1 MKKFS
6 PVVNLSLCLVFACS
20 TACSLALTGQA
31 KLLEGGVQH
40 SERLAPIESKLAPGE
55 LFDPRNLPAQP
66 SGAVR
71 FFIIPSWL
79 AGSWHKDSQTD
90 FYRYNYLTKE
100 TDVTTRTEPA
110 RSDGAWGTQIDADGN
125 VWQYDATP
133 FQTTVDTG
141 SEYVVQLVR
150 SMEPVESNDTHFVR
164 RSLDTQIRVDRMTNR
179 IKAVESGE
187 QLTTYTPEE
196 AGLIKRESSAKVF
209 DQQGLPTLLGKSFC
223 YEKKIAQFAPQDSF
237 QGKDMKALFA
247 QFRQKSST
255 PAPSTSQ
262 DFTPTPVPTTL
273 TK

>member
-1 MKKFS
+1 MKKL
-6 PVVNLSLCLVFACS
+6 PTVVNATLSFIFACS
-20 TACSLALTGQA
+20 AALTLPLSGQA

-40 SERLAPIESKLAPGE
+40 SERLAPIESQLAPGQ

-66 SGAVR
+66 SGVVR

-110 RSDGAWGTQIDADGN
+110 RSDGAWGTQIDASGN

-187 QLTTYTPEE
+187 QLTTYIPEE

-223 YEKKIAQFAPQDSF
+223 YEKRIAQFTPQDSF

-247 QFRQKSST
+247 QFRQKASS
-255 PAPSTSQ
+255 PASSTSQ
-262 DFTPTPVPTTL
+262 GFVPESAPTTL

>member
-1 MKKFS
+1 MKKFAS
-6 PVVNLSLCLVFACS
+6 VIYLCLPLALACS
-20 TACSLALTGQA
+20 TALSVAISGQT

-66 SGAVR
+66 AGSVR
-71 FFIIPSWL
+71 FFIIPNWL

-110 RSDGAWGTQIDADGN
+110 RSDGAWGTQIDAEGN

-133 FQTTVDTG
+133 FQTTIDTG

-150 SMEPVESNDTHFVR
+150 SMEPVESNDVHFVR
-164 RSLDTQIRVDRMTNR
+164 KSLDTQIRVDRMTNR

-223 YEKKIAQFAPQDSF
+223 YEKKIAQFSPQDVF
-237 QGKDMKALFA
+237 QGKDMKTLFA
-247 QFRQKSST
+247 QFRQKAA
-255 PAPSTSQ
+255 APSGSQ
-262 DFTPTPVPTTL
+262 NFVPTPVPTTL